1 MIAHMSNR
9 FTNKGSLNNTI
20 YTEVYAMKKI
30 FMILV
35 SMLCLLLVAGCGSD
49 SKQSAAPAAEKSEK
63 VLRVATSLSSP
74 PFELYLKEQNKFTG
88 FDIDMMNDIAKKMGY
103 DRVEFIGMDFEK
115 LLSGLES
122 KEYDIAM
129 NNFSATNERKEKY
142 AYSDPYAKAA
152 FSVVANKK
160 NKLTMND
167 VAGRKIAIKA
177 GTSAARIAKSF
188 ANAQIVEY
196 PEYASALHAVE
207 TGEADFAICGNLTAA
222 YIMTHNDS
230 DKCLEV
236 VGHSERQDDLV
247 IYAAK
252 GNDELIKNF
261 NTALHEYKKS
271 GEYKKLIAFYFGD
284 IEKQTEN
291 N

>member
-1 MIAHMSNR
+1 
-9 FTNKGSLNNTI
+9 
-20 YTEVYAMKKI
+20 MKKI

-35 SMLCLLLVAGCGSD
+35 SMLCLLLIAGCSND

-63 VLRVATSLSSP
+63 VLRVATSPSSP

-103 DRVEFIGMDFEK
+103 DRVEYISLDFEK
-115 LLSGLES
+115 LLPGLDN

-129 NNFSATNERKEKY
+129 NNFSATKERQEKY
-142 AYSDPYAKAA
+142 AYSDAYAKAA
-152 FSVVANKK
+152 FSIVANSKK
-160 NKLTMND
+160 KLTMND

-177 GTSAARIAKSF
+177 GTSAARVAKSF

-207 TGEADFAICGNLTAA
+207 TGETDFAICGNLTAA

-236 VGHSERQDDLV
+236 IGHSERQDDLV
-247 IYAAK
+247 VYAAK
-252 GNDELIKNF
+252 GNDELMKKF
-261 NTALHEYKKS
+261 NTALHDYKKS

-284 IEKQTEN
+284 IEKQADN
-291 N
+291 I